1 MKVLLAL
8 DLSGNSLTGN
18 IPSTIGGMQ
27 SFLNLSLAHNK
38 LQGQI
43 PEVFVELKSLES

>member
-18 IPSTIGGMQ
+18 IPSTIGVPQ
-27 SFLNLSLAHNK
+27 YLLSS
-38 LQGQI
+38 QGQI

>member
-18 IPSTIGGMQ
+18 IPSTIGGPQ
-27 SFLNLSLAHNK
+27 HLLIS
-38 LQGQI
+38 QGQI